1 MMPNL
6 LASFNFLAQDAAPGS
21 GNGPLIMMVAM
32 FALMYFVMIRP
43 QRRQRAEHEA
53 RIAALKSGDKIVTNG
68 GIYGLITNVK
78 TTTVIVK
85 IAENVRI
92 ELDKSCVASVVSKA
106 DEPAEVAV
114 IESGTDS

>member
-1 MMPNL
+1 MTTF
-6 LASFNFLAQDAAPGS
+6 LASLNFLAQDPAAG
-21 GNGPLIMMVAM
+21 GGGINPLVLMVAM

-53 RIAALKSGDKIVTNG
+53 RVAALKSGDKIVSSG

-85 IAENVRI
+85 IADNVRI

-106 DEPAEVAV
+106 DEPAEAAV
-114 IESGTDS
+114 VETESS